1 MQVSSISAH
10 TKAFWVRRSPLRP
23 RRQESSAAAASGH
36 FASHPSLAADVSVD
50 SCACDSFVLLGVQ
63 HVPRKHTQGSFGE
76 VLRMRNKASRVSC
89 FPFQEDRIPKQR
101 PCQARMQNRALHVIL
116 TNAHGQ
122 LWTVSDPQP
131 NFALTAPKRILLSRN
146 LTVSFFPWKIQCYL
160 ITCQRM
166 FWKCYAADANLLSL

>member
-1 MQVSSISAH
+1 
-10 TKAFWVRRSPLRP
+10 
-23 RRQESSAAAASGH
+23 
-36 FASHPSLAADVSVD
+36 
-50 SCACDSFVLLGVQ
+50 
-63 HVPRKHTQGSFGE
+63 
-76 VLRMRNKASRVSC
+76 MRNKASRVSC

-146 LTVSFFPWKIQCYL
+146 LGFPFPPWKNA
-160 ITCQRM
+160 M
-166 FWKCYAADANLLSL
+166 LLDH